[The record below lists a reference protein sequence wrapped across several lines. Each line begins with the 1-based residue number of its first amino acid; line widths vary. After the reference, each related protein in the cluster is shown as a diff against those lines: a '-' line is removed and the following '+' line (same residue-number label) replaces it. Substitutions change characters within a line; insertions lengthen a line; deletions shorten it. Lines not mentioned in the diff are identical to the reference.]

1 MKMIGLLKAVC
12 FAALLSVCA
21 SQNTRAQGTVYS
33 VNIVGCIPDM
43 TTYLLTA
50 PLTTAQRQLVHAR
63 NFNQLTPSAR
73 AIYLHA
79 VAFDIGI
86 IVRTG
91 QALTSANLAAYL
103 QEATDGD
110 GFFDVFTLLTT
121 ADNNLFNTHKA
132 IVKEAMRE
140 LNVLVAG
147 EVASNSAFQQAMEAG
162 AQNSIAGEIDEW
174 NQDGSVITPII
185 PPG

>member
-1 MKMIGLLKAVC
+1 MIGLLKAVC

-21 SQNTRAQGTVYS
+21 SQNARAQLGIVYS
-33 VNIVGCIPDM
+33 VNIVGCVPDM

-63 NFNQLTPSAR
+63 NFNQLSPSAR

-103 QEATDGD
+103 QEATEGD
-110 GFFDVFTLLTT
+110 GLFDVFTEIEL
-121 ADNNLFNTHKA
+121 ADNELKTHKA

-140 LNVLVAG
+140 LNVLVSG
-147 EVASNSAFQQAMEAG
+147 EVASNSAFQQAMETG
-162 AQNSIAGEIDEW
+162 AQNSYLDFE
-174 NQDGSVITPII
+174 
-185 PPG
+185 